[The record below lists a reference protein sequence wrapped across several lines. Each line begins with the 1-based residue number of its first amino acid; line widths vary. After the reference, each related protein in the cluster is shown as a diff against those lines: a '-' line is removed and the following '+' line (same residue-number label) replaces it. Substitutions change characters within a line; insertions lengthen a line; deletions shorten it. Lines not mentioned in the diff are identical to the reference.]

1 MKCLQNFRLNAA
13 NECNRQ
19 SIVAT
24 ATHIDES
31 WKPGCSTI
39 GGMNQRERN
48 EGDIQKKTLAVTE
61 ISDKL
66 AIVGN
71 KR

>member
-1 MKCLQNFRLNAA
+1 
-13 NECNRQ
+13 
-19 SIVAT
+19 
-24 ATHIDES
+24 
-31 WKPGCSTI
+31 
-39 GGMNQRERN
+39 MNQRERN